1 MKACI
6 DLCNKSI
13 TSEPHGMFNTP
24 LRQAANGHF
33 LMPLYEIPEDLHV
46 EESQLAET
54 MIRADVC
61 LHQHEPNDD
70 ADPADSPTPS
80 VPMECP
86 GSTEDQCTRKPMGNK
101 GRSPRNGKITT
112 GDRRRAFQHI
122 AKNTKNGVVDVQRF
136 QEELKTI
143 YGISGSEV
151 SHAMIAYKPKLER
164 IPNIA
169 ADVEIQQ
176 SVLTLT
182 PEGEFSVS
190 PWSVR
195 PAGSTRSCVPHVSI
209 AMFTYRPVTAK
220 PSEKPDSPQSFD
232 QMPRSLDH
240 PAEPNCYCCSE
251 LEVGHEG
258 HDGDSCGD
266 DIEVLYEEMDWLDI
280 NTKQLSK
287 NPRKNCFQP
296 CRHCVGLRLSWS

>member
-1 MKACI
+1 
-6 DLCNKSI
+6 L
-13 TSEPHGMFNTP
+13 
-24 LRQAANGHF
+24 
-33 LMPLYEIPEDLHV
+33 
-46 EESQLAET
+46 
-54 MIRADVC
+54 
-61 LHQHEPNDD
+61 
-70 ADPADSPTPS
+70 
-80 VPMECP
+80 
-86 GSTEDQCTRKPMGNK
+86 
-101 GRSPRNGKITT
+101 
-112 GDRRRAFQHI
+112 FQHI

-182 PEGEFSVS
+182 PGGEFSVS

-195 PAGSTRSCVPHVSI
+195 PAGSTRSRVPHVSI
-209 AMFTYRPVTAK
+209 AMFAYRPVTAK
-220 PSEKPDSPQSFD
+220 PSEKPDSPQSSD

-287 NPRKNCFQP
+287 ESQEKLLSAVSSLRRTQAQLVMTRVLEEPETVRQELAEWLGQCFGSAHP
-296 CRHCVGLRLSWS
+296 IPGGVHW